1 MSCGVELVGSLCA
14 QLCSVHDS
22 TARPYPLPSPTTIPR
37 PIALFVGWLHYN
49 WVRRA
54 TIGSGAL
61 QLGQSHYYQVGC
73 AIIGLVVLL
82 SGLAG
87 ALSLHVLFHSF
98 ACSSPPLPAK
108 V

>member
-1 MSCGVELVGSLCA
+1 MI
-14 QLCSVHDS
+14 QQPDPIPFH
-22 TARPYPLPSPTTIPR
+22 PLPPSR
-37 PIALFVGWLHYN
+37 GLLHYL
-49 WVRRA
+49 W
-54 TIGSGAL
+54 
-61 QLGQSHYYQVGC
+61 SHYYQVGC